1 MQIPACNSVC
11 KHHCEV
17 SVWYAAALEIMSV
30 MEEDK
35 GRNVNFRRGRVKKI
49 CSWQL
54 VDMLLKT
61 PRLQCAAL
69 TAENEVGLSLGFCCV
84 AVIAGWDDEA
94 LLLCLES
101 PLWTIKGVTVQVTP
115 EPLCYERMG
124 IHTPEQAITRVPQE
138 GKDPIYFLYVEQ
150 KQKWIP
156 LRRGRRKISVWRCT
170 FKCWK

>member
-1 MQIPACNSVC
+1 MQVWIQIMMQIPACNSVC
-11 KHHCEV
+11 KHYCEA

-35 GRNVNFRRGRVKKI
+35 GRNENFRRGRVKKI

-69 TAENEVGLSLGFCCV
+69 TAENEMGLSLGFCCV

-94 LLLCLES
+94 LLLCQES
-101 PLWTIKGVTVQVTP
+101 PLWTIKGVTMQVTP
-115 EPLCYERMG
+115 ELLCYERTG
-124 IHTPEQAITRVPQE
+124 IHTPEQAITLSVT
-138 GKDPIYFLYVEQ
+138 
-150 KQKWIP
+150 
-156 LRRGRRKISVWRCT
+156 RR
-170 FKCWK
+170 

>member
-1 MQIPACNSVC
+1 MCLDQDQKEHKDVN
-11 KHHCEV
+11 KTL
-17 SVWYAAALEIMSV
+17 VWHLFCAAYPRTYLAWLRSKNEAYCHKLAAAAWTRISFERLPKNKSRALEIMSV

-54 VDMLLKT
+54 VVMLLKT
-61 PRLQCAAL
+61 PRLQCTAL

-101 PLWTIKGVTVQVTP
+101 PL
-115 EPLCYERMG
+115 
-124 IHTPEQAITRVPQE
+124 
-138 GKDPIYFLYVEQ
+138 
-150 KQKWIP
+150 
-156 LRRGRRKISVWRCT
+156 
-170 FKCWK
+170 

>member
-1 MQIPACNSVC
+1 
-11 KHHCEV
+11 
-17 SVWYAAALEIMSV
+17 MSV

-101 PLWTIKGVTVQVTP
+101 PLRTIKGVTMQVTP

-124 IHTPEQAITRVPQE
+124 IHTPEQVIT
-138 GKDPIYFLYVEQ
+138 LSAT
-150 KQKWIP
+150 
-156 LRRGRRKISVWRCT
+156 RR
-170 FKCWK
+170 

>member
-1 MQIPACNSVC
+1 MMDFGSSLPRKTADRY
-11 KHHCEV
+11 HHSSEAIGKMEKRT
-17 SVWYAAALEIMSV
+17 SALEIMSV

-101 PLWTIKGVTVQVTP
+101 PL
-115 EPLCYERMG
+115 
-124 IHTPEQAITRVPQE
+124 
-138 GKDPIYFLYVEQ
+138 
-150 KQKWIP
+150 
-156 LRRGRRKISVWRCT
+156 
-170 FKCWK
+170 